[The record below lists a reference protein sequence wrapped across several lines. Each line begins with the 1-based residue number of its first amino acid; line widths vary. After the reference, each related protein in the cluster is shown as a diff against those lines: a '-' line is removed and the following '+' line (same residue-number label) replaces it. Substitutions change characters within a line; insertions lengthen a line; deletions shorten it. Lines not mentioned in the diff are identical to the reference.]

1 MREPLLG
8 YKIMFE
14 FDMPDGTKNGGI
26 TSVPDA
32 LYMIWK
38 IYTGHKGSN
47 LVIKDETFYKDSD
60 ELPEKAQTPERT
72 SEEEL

>member
-1 MREPLLG
+1 MRTPPFG

-26 TSVPDA
+26 TSKPDA

-38 IYTGHKGSN
+38 IYTEHKGSN
-47 LVIKDETFYKDSD
+47 LVVRDETFYKDND
-60 ELPEKAQTPERT
+60 ELREETQTPERT
-72 SEEEL
+72 AEA